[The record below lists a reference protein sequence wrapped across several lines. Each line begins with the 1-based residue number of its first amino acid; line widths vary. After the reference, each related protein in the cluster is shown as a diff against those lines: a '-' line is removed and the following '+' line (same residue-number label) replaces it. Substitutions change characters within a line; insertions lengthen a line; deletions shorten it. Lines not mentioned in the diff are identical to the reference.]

1 MKICPF
7 CNKAEEFYFLESTHF
22 AAIYNISPILPGHSM
37 IIPKKHRE
45 SLFEL
50 SEDEL
55 SEFMMMGRNTA
66 QFLAK
71 VFDTDAFDWA
81 IQEKEAAG
89 QSVPHLHM
97 HIVPRK
103 IGDLKDPGAWYQ
115 ALEKKNVKD
124 VDTFDS
130 FRLEES
136 QLLKITQMLRLEA
149 EDFSPEFRKG
159 DK

>member
-1 MKICPF
+1 MHRCPF
-7 CNKAEEFYFLESTHF
+7 CNKAQDLYFLESEHF
-22 AAIYNISPILPGHSM
+22 AAIYNISPILPGHSL
-37 IIPKKHRE
+37 IIPKKHCE

-50 SEDEL
+50 SEDDL
-55 SEFMMMGRNTA
+55 SEFMKLGRNTA
-66 QFLAK
+66 QFLSQ

-115 ALEKKNVKD
+115 ELEKINLKD
-124 VDTFDS
+124 IDTFQK
-130 FRLEES
+130 F
-136 QLLKITQMLRLEA
+136 QLDERQLGSISLKLKIEA
-149 EDFSPEFRKG
+149 QNFTPFFF
-159 DK
+159 